1 MPVLAGQW
9 ARQSVNLPLRIRLF
23 TTHKLTK
30 SRFPS
35 RVLCPSDHPS
45 RETIQPFTLPNI
57 ALREVEG
64 LQGAALRTRGGA
76 VARLQAVA
84 RVCNV
89 GSAWRA
95 AVAGSSRWRRG
106 CRPGWPAALVR
117 SARSHADSHLA
128 AESATAGQSVRRIQA
143 PTGRSARSPGT
154 TTEVLSTAPRGAG
167 TLGAQ
172 RHARHHTEGDQV
184 LLTHTNADRAR
195 DVTVAVRASVRA
207 WRMSTA
213 CMTTCIWLTFSWL
226 TCSWLTCSDM
236 IVLCSTR
243 VITAFLTERLG
254 EGKLLGPDS
263 AWQRSLQQQAWA
275 LHAAQVMIML
285 PVYCSFS
292 NRNKLRSI
300 PLGRVQRSRRSR
312 RRGTSCAR
320 KRRR

>member
-1 MPVLAGQW
+1 
-9 ARQSVNLPLRIRLF
+9 
-23 TTHKLTK
+23 
-30 SRFPS
+30 
-35 RVLCPSDHPS
+35 
-45 RETIQPFTLPNI
+45 
-57 ALREVEG
+57 
-64 LQGAALRTRGGA
+64 
-76 VARLQAVA
+76 
-84 RVCNV
+84 
-89 GSAWRA
+89 
-95 AVAGSSRWRRG
+95 
-106 CRPGWPAALVR
+106 
-117 SARSHADSHLA
+117 
-128 AESATAGQSVRRIQA
+128 
-143 PTGRSARSPGT
+143 
-154 TTEVLSTAPRGAG
+154 
-167 TLGAQ
+167 
-172 RHARHHTEGDQV
+172 V

-213 CMTTCIWLTFSWL
+213 CSWLTFSWL

-243 VITAFLTERLG
+243 VITAFLTELG

-285 PVYCSFS
+285 LVYCSFS
-292 NRNKLRSI
+292 NRNKLRI